1 MRLLSSFIACSEDG
15 FIAPHSGDLSF
26 LDLAHAEGEDYG
38 YHAFKSL
45 VDTVFM
51 GRKTYEK
58 VASLGHPDPHP
69 DCRMLVFSAQ
79 PAPTIWVEDER
90 RQWCNES
97 VTDWA
102 RRAKN
107 HGGKGL
113 YCDGGAQLLAALL
126 QARLVDELIVTV
138 VPVPLGEGLALW
150 DSPKRLEDFDCIH
163 ERPYP
168 NGVVQKTYRLKPSE

>member
-1 MRLLSSFIACSEDG
+1 
-15 FIAPHSGDLSF
+15 
-26 LDLAHAEGEDYG
+26 
-38 YHAFKSL
+38 
-45 VDTVFM
+45 
-51 GRKTYEK
+51 
-58 VASLGHPDPHP
+58 
-69 DCRMLVFSAQ
+69 MLVFSAQ

-107 HGGKGL
+107 QGGKGL

-168 NGVVQKTYRLKPSE
+168 NGVVQKTYRLK